1 MYHTGCQ
8 AVQFQMTGEP
18 CVFQSMVSQRVG
30 HNLATE
36 QKQNRLRGGVHG

>member
-8 AVQFQMTGEP
+8 AVQCQMTSEP
-18 CVFQSMVSQRVG
+18 GVLQSMVSQRVG

-36 QKQNRLRGGVHG
+36 QQNRLRGGIHG